1 MRYQPRDRCPMVDFA
16 FWEETIPLWYE
27 QGMPRSVK
35 YEGYDTRETDAFF
48 GQDGLG
54 DWLPISLGLNPGF
67 ESKILEDRGDHEV
80 VIDWVGVTTLRKKVM
95 GSIPMHL
102 AHTLVDEESWRREFV
117 PKLQPDSPARLA
129 EDFGDHVAKFN
140 ASANV
145 RVLPGASLYGWIRDW
160 MGVEEVSYLVFD
172 EPDLFEEMV
181 ETITQISLTVYEKAF
196 AQGVKADACGMWE
209 DMCYSGGPLL
219 PPSVFKRVLVPRYK
233 RITDLLRKNGVEFIW
248 IDCDGKIDELIP
260 LWLEGGVNVMFPI
273 EVGTWGADPVAM
285 RREYGRDLLLMGG
298 VGKRVLAHS
307 KEAITKEVERLAPLV
322 EEGGFIPMPDH
333 RVPPDV
339 PYLYFLHYLKE
350 ARRVWGRE
358 TNLRPAPAL
367 EFI

>member
-16 FWEETIPLWYE
+16 FWEETIPIWYE

-35 YEGYDTRETDAFF
+35 YEGYDTVETDAFF

-54 DWLPISLGLNPGF
+54 EWLPISLGLNPCF
-67 ESKILEDRGDHEV
+67 ESKVLEDRGDHEV
-80 VIDWVGVTTLRKKVM
+80 VIDGAGVTTLRKKQM

-102 AHTLVDEESWRREFV
+102 GHTLVDEESWRRDFL
-117 PKLQPDSPARLA
+117 PKLDPQNPARFSQHFEA
-129 EDFGDHVAKFN
+129 DVARFN
-140 ASANV
+140 GSSHV

-160 MGVEEVSYLVFD
+160 MGVEAVSYLVYD

-181 ETITQISLTVYEKAF
+181 ETITQISLSVYEKAF
-196 AQGVKADACGMWE
+196 AAGVKADACGMWE

-219 PPSVFKRVLVPRYK
+219 APGIFKKVLVPRYK
-233 RITDLLRKNGVEFIW
+233 RISELLNKNGVEFIW
-248 IDCDGKIDELIP
+248 IDCDGKIDDLIP
-260 LWLEGGVNVMFPI
+260 LWLESGINVMFPI
-273 EVGTWGADPVAM
+273 EVGTWGADPVSM
-285 RREYGRDLLLMGG
+285 RKEYGRDLLLMGG
-298 VGKRVLAHS
+298 VGKRMLAES

-339 PYLYFLHYLKE
+339 PYEFFLHYVKE
-350 ARRVWGRE
+350 ARRVWGRGA
-358 TNLRPAPAL
+358 NLRPAPAL
-367 EFI
+367 ETQ